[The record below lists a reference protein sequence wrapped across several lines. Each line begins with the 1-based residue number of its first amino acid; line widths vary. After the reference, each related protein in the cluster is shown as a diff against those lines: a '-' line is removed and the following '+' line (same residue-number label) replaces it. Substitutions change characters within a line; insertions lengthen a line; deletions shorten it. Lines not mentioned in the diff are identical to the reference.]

1 MRIVNQLDEAY
12 QLFRA
17 ARTDGGVC
25 GLVPTMGALHEGHL
39 RLVEK
44 GRSEC
49 DLLAVSIFVNAMQ
62 FNDKGDH
69 ERYPRTVQ
77 EDLDLLAARGVDMVI
92 LPSDQEMH
100 PEPIQ
105 FQVVPSGLSEGLEGA
120 SRPGH
125 FAGVATVV
133 MKLFHIL
140 SEGRAYFGEKDF
152 QQLAVIKRMV
162 VEFHLPIEVVG
173 VAIVREPDGLAM
185 SSRNR
190 LLSEQERAAAPA
202 LYKSIEALRRG
213 YSTGERRV
221 QNLIQLAKDELAR
234 EPLFK
239 LDYLEVV
246 NPATLDLLE
255 FADDDSRIVMAA
267 NIGRVRLIDNS
278 PVGAQD
284 AEER

>member
-17 ARTDGGVC
+17 ERIDRKKC

-39 RLVEK
+39 RLVE
-44 GRSEC
+44 RARAEC
-49 DLLAVSIFVNAMQ
+49 DFLAVSIFVNAMQ

-77 EDLDLLAARGVDMVI
+77 ADLDLLAAKGVDMVI
-92 LPSDQEMH
+92 LPTDQEMH

-105 FQVVPSGLSEGLEGA
+105 FQVVPSGLSEVLEGA

-133 MKLFHIL
+133 MKLFHVL

-152 QQLAVIKRMV
+152 QQLAIIKRMV
-162 VEFHLPIEVVG
+162 VEFHLPISVIG
-173 VAIVREPDGLAM
+173 VAIVREADGLAM
-185 SSRNR
+185 SSRNM
-190 LLSEQERAAAPA
+190 LLSKEERVAAPA
-202 LYKSIEALRRG
+202 LHDSIEVLRRG
-213 YSTGERRV
+213 YASGERRV
-221 QNLIQLAKDELAR
+221 EALVQQAKTELAK

-239 LDYLEVV
+239 VDYLCVV

-255 FADDDSRIVMAA
+255 FAEDNSRILVAA
-267 NIGRVRLIDNS
+267 NIGLVRLIDNS
-278 PVGAQD
+278 VVGAID
-284 AEER
+284 AQK